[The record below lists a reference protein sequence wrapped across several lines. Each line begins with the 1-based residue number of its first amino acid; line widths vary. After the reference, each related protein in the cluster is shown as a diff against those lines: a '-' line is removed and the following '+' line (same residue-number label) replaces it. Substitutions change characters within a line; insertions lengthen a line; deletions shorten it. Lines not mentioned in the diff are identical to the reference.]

1 MVRLRKRSASQ
12 TPNGSVYP
20 TFPAPGFRPLPPAL
34 TSGEGLRPVCGVRM
48 RAIGGSTQRGATDG
62 QFACTESPRLQDKA
76 LSRFVVQFY
85 PFKHPFKVLSGD
97 PIRNHCRGGLD
108 CKPDCNTQAT
118 HLWKGATCI
127 GCRQWTGP
135 VQARPC
141 RVVDSQIQLRYGFK
155 KVHCL
160 E

>member
-1 MVRLRKRSASQ
+1 MVRRRKRSASQ
-12 TPNGSVYP
+12 TGNGSVGP
-20 TFPAPGFRPLPPAL
+20 TSPAPGFLALPPAL
-34 TSGEGLRPVCGVRM
+34 TSGEGLRPVCACAQQGAPR
-48 RAIGGSTQRGATDG
+48 RGAHG

-127 GCRQWTGP
+127 GFWQWTGP
-135 VQARPC
+135 VQARSY
-141 RVVDSQIQLRYGFK
+141 RVVDSDSASGMA
-155 KVHCL
+155 
-160 E
+160 